1 VRYTSGLGERVQFW
15 DINRPAYQNQDL
27 DLRFF
32 YIQMFIGYRNTL
44 TFSQRNYGYN
54 SEKEMFL
61 VQLLNSRK
69 AIKLSS
75 RSI

>member
-32 YIQMFIGYRNTL
+32 YIQMFISYRNTL
-44 TFSQRNYGYN
+44 TFSVIMVIILKKKCFWFNY
-54 SEKEMFL
+54 
-61 VQLLNSRK
+61 
-69 AIKLSS
+69 
-75 RSI
+75 